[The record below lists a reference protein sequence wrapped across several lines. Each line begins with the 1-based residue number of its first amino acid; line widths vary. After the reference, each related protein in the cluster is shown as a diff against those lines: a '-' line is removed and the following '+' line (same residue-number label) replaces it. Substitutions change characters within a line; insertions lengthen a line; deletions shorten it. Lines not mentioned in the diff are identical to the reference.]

1 MTMDY
6 VSLGLDAVTEDRH
19 AALRQA
25 FDRAA
30 GTESGAIFSS
40 QTKEAIGIVA
50 LVGLLSTPLIGSI
63 MIAGGGIDYAR
74 GNREYGAKWMKRGLV
89 VGGVGAAAVVGLKY
103 GVLRKLPQPAPS
115 TPAPAGAKP

>member
-25 FDRAA
+25 LERAGGA
-30 GTESGAIFSS
+30 QSGAILSS
-40 QTKEAIGIVA
+40 QTKEALWLAA
-50 LVGLLSTPLIGSI
+50 LVAWITTPLIGGI

-74 GNREYGAKWMKRGLV
+74 GNKEYGAKWMKRGLV
-89 VGGVGAAAVVGLKY
+89 VGGVGTATIVGMKY
-103 GVLRKLPQPAPS
+103 LAWNRLPQPAPS
-115 TPAPAGAKP
+115 PGAKS